1 MAEQQPLPALT
12 PFLAEIAA
20 LGPDI
25 ERQRRMPD
33 DLARRMAGAG
43 LFRMLVPAAYG
54 GGEVHPQVFFD
65 TLAATASADGA
76 VGWVLMIGATTGV
89 MAASLPEVWSQT
101 LYGDHPDNI
110 TSGVTAP
117 IGRAVPVDGG
127 MRVTGRWP
135 FGSGSQVS
143 QWICGGCLIM
153 EGDAP
158 RQGPYGPQSLLMFF
172 PRDDV
177 TIHEDTWFTSGLCGT
192 GSHDIE
198 VTDVFVP
205 EGRWVELGR
214 RARVDAP
221 LYRFPTLGLLAIGV
235 SAVAIGIAERAIEAF
250 IELATEKVPTGSR
263 RALAERSGAQKDLAR
278 AQALV
283 GAARALTRDAIENA
297 WSAAAGAGRLGLPH
311 KAQLRLAASNNAWSA
326 AEAVDLLYHAA
337 GGTAIYQK
345 SPLQRC
351 FRDVH
356 VATQHIMVAQPT
368 YEVLGKISLGIDPKQ
383 LL

>member
-1 MAEQQPLPALT
+1 MAEPRPLPELS
-12 PFLAEIAA
+12 PFLTEIAA

-25 ERQRRMPD
+25 ERNRRMPD
-33 DLARRMAGAG
+33 DLARRMAAAG
-43 LFRMLVPAAYG
+43 LFRMLVPDAYG

-65 TLAATASADGA
+65 TLAGTASADGA
-76 VGWVLMIGATTGV
+76 VGWVLMIGATTGL
-89 MAASLPEVWSQT
+89 MAASLPETWSRT
-101 LYGDHPDNI
+101 LYADHPDNI

-117 IGRAVPVDGG
+117 IGRAVPVEGG

-143 QWICGGCLIM
+143 QWICGGCVIM
-153 EGDAP
+153 DGDTP

-172 PRDDV
+172 PREDV

-205 EGRWVELGR
+205 EGRWVELGQ

-235 SAVAIGIAERAIEAF
+235 SAVAIGIAERAIESF
-250 IELATEKVPTGSR
+250 IELATRKVPTGSR
-263 RALAERSGAQKDLAR
+263 RSLAERSGVQKDLAR

-283 GAARALTRDAIENA
+283 GSARALTRDAIERA
-297 WSAAAGAGRLGLPH
+297 WEAATGSGRLDTPH
-311 KAQLRLAASNNAWSA
+311 KAALRLAASNNAWSA

-337 GGTAIYQK
+337 GGTAIYQS